1 MEIRRQGAL
10 MAGMNHDPH
19 QAIEAERHEAW
30 PMRPAIVRMTAIF
43 TLCLATACAGPR
55 HSPAA
60 QELSAAVGRTDT
72 GVTAGPTGGAPIGGG
87 AHFGLDD
94 QERHRLLDATRVA
107 FAATTDETT
116 SYTVVP
122 QNIDA
127 EPTGVT
133 ATPAGPRETRADGSI
148 CRPIRLSV
156 TKQERTTIGTLT
168 FCQAPGSRDLKLAP
182 SI

>member
-1 MEIRRQGAL
+1 
-10 MAGMNHDPH
+10 MASMNHDPH
-19 QAIEAERHEAW
+19 HSIEAERHEA
-30 PMRPAIVRMTAIF
+30 RRMHPVLARTTLIF
-43 TLCLATACAGPR
+43 MLCLATACASPR
-55 HSPAA
+55 HSPTA
-60 QELSAAVGRTDT
+60 QELSAAVGRSDA
-72 GVTAGPTGGAPIGGG
+72 GVTAGPTGGAPIDSG
-87 AHFGLDD
+87 AYFGLDD
-94 QERHRLLDATRVA
+94 QEMHRLLDAARAA

-133 ATPAGPRETRADGSI
+133 ATPAGPRENRSDGSI

-156 TKQERTTIGTLT
+156 TKQERTTTRTLT
-168 FCQAPGSRDLKLAP
+168 FCQVLGSSDLKLAT